1 MHKFYQLLMR
11 HLFASLVLLALLSCE
26 TSVADK
32 DNRQITAKNEIRS
45 KLPPK
50 SRGFDITGF
59 REDTLSSWSDSAF
72 KRPIRYVLDYQY
84 QDSTGTLQQ
93 RTGSVVFTPDG
104 KSIIHI
110 APNDTLTH

>member
-1 MHKFYQLLMR
+1 MR
-11 HLFASLVLLALLSCE
+11 NLFASLVLLLLVACE

-59 REDTLSSWSDSAF
+59 REDTLSSWSDTAF
-72 KRPIRYVLDYQY
+72 RRPIRYVLDYQF
-84 QDSTGTLQQ
+84 QDSTGSLQQ

-104 KSIIHI
+104 KSVMSIVT
-110 APNDTLTH
+110 NDTLTH

>member
-1 MHKFYQLLMR
+1 MR
-11 HLFASLVLLALLSCE
+11 HLLASLVLLAFFSCE

-45 KLPPK
+45 KLPPRSK
-50 SRGFDITGF
+50 GFDVTGF
-59 REDTLSSWSDSAF
+59 REDTLSSWTDTAF

-84 QDSTGTLQQ
+84 SDSMGVVQR

-104 KSIIHI
+104 KSIINI
-110 APNDTLTH
+110 APNDTFTH